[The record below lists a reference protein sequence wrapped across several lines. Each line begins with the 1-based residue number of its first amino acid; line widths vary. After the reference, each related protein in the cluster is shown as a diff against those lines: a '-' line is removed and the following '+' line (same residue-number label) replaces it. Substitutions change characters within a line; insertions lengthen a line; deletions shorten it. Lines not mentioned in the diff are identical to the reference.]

1 MSDQAISL
9 QKRLIHNSMISSILA
24 GFIALMLLVGFAIYQ
39 SMNTHDNLMDEIS
52 DMLLVSDLSMSSGAQ
67 VDELSKEFDIYYQ
80 FKSGQ
85 QLLSKSEE
93 FPNSLMMLDQAHSNL
108 KQRDSDY
115 SFIWR
120 DGTLWRSYHFQDNQ
134 RQLYVDIYQ
143 DVTERFGDF
152 FQSFFAY
159 IGCLL
164 LLWLIQW
171 GMLHYVIKKQ
181 FRPIIQLSQ
190 HIAEKNADDLSPIH
204 SRHTFV
210 ELQPILKQLNLLL
223 ARVQHSL
230 EAEQRFTADAS
241 HELRSP
247 LSAIQMR
254 LQLLQRR
261 YATEYPQGIAE
272 LKHIEQDVQ
281 RGTQTLENLLLLAR
295 LDPSDPHAVE
305 ANLFDL
311 QSLLQDVVDATQLMA
326 KAKNVSLDIQLSMQ
340 NTEKE
345 LGQHNAVMLYANR
358 ELMFICLRNLI
369 DNAIRYAEHNGHI
382 LIRYAEVHQGEAS
395 RAGQLSR
402 SKPNQKHRV
411 YIDIE
416 DDGEQLTQEVLSRM
430 GERFYRALGTKTQGS
445 GLGLSICY
453 KIMQLQQG
461 QMTLSRSDM
470 GGLKVRLELPT
481 GSS

>member
-9 QKRLIHNSMISSILA
+9 QKRLIHNTMISSILA
-24 GFIALMLLVGFAIYQ
+24 GLIALILLVGFAVFQ

-67 VDELSKEFDIYYQ
+67 VDELSQEFDIYYQ
-80 FKSGQ
+80 FRSGQ
-85 QLLSKSEE
+85 QLLSQSED
-93 FPNSLMMLDQAHSNL
+93 FPNSLQNPLHQNENIAQQDAG
-108 KQRDSDY
+108 Y
-115 SFIWR
+115 SFVWR
-120 DGTLWRSYHFQDNQ
+120 DGTLWRSYHYQDLQ

-143 DVTERFGDF
+143 EMTERLGDF
-152 FQSFFAY
+152 SQSFFAY
-159 IGCLL
+159 AVCLL

-190 HIAEKNADDLSPIH
+190 HIAEKNADDLHPIH
-204 SRHTFV
+204 SHHTFV

-223 ARVQHSL
+223 ARVQRSL

-261 YATEYPQGIAE
+261 YATEYPQGIEE
-272 LKHIEQDVQ
+272 LKRIEQDVQ

-295 LDPSDPHAVE
+295 LDPSDAHIVE
-305 ANLFDL
+305 ACEFDL

-326 KAKNVSLDIQLSMQ
+326 KVKHIHVDIQLPKHNPENHSAQ
-340 NTEKE
+340 
-345 LGQHNAVMLYANR
+345 QNAVMLYANR
-358 ELMFICLRNLI
+358 EMMFICLRNLI
-369 DNAIRYAEHNGHI
+369 DNAIRYAEYNGHI
-382 LIRYAEVHQGEAS
+382 VIRTAQLHHVAAS
-395 RAGQLSR
+395 KGLSSQVTLQAR
-402 SKPNQKHRV
+402 RGRL
-411 YIDIE
+411 YIEIE
-416 DDGEQLTQEVLSRM
+416 DDGEQLTEDVLSRM

-453 KIMQLQQG
+453 KIIQLQQG
-461 QMTLSRSDM
+461 EMTLSRSDM
-470 GGLKVRLELPT
+470 GGLKVRLELPA
-481 GSS
+481 GSC

>member
-24 GFIALMLLVGFAIYQ
+24 GFIALMLLLGFAIYQ

-93 FPNSLMMLDQAHSNL
+93 LPNSLAILEKTHSNL

-115 SFIWR
+115 SFVWR
-120 DGTLWRSYHFQDNQ
+120 DGTLWRSYHYQDNQ
-134 RQLYVDIYQ
+134 RQLHVDIYQ

-159 IGCLL
+159 AGCLL

-261 YATEYPQGIAE
+261 YAIEYPQGIAE
-272 LKHIEQDVQ
+272 LKQIEQDVQ

-295 LDPSDPHAVE
+295 LDPSDPDAVE

-311 QSLLQDVVDATQLMA
+311 QSLLQDVVDTTQLMA
-326 KAKNVSLDIQLSMQ
+326 KAKNISLDIRLPMQ
-340 NTEKE
+340 NTENE

-382 LIRYAEVHQGEAS
+382 LIGYAEVQQSEAS

-402 SKPNQKHRV
+402 SKQNQKHRV

-470 GGLKVRLELPT
+470 GGLKVRLELPAQ
-481 GSS
+481 SS